1 MRQEVEDTG
10 RDATLVEDAAWIRV
24 MGTPILEAL
33 PSGGAPYEQV
43 DPFIL
48 VHEGRFRLTPEMTAK
63 DTKHPHRGFDNL
75 WYALQGSIS
84 TGHSTGPGGAME
96 RARLTE
102 GSLLALRAGRGVWH
116 AEALGEDEIGEGLAD
131 TEFRG
136 VLFWV
141 NLARKD
147 KDVEPS
153 AQVLQPE
160 QIPVRHEGDATV
172 RVLVGEGS
180 PVRLGAPGLILDIE
194 LPTGGEVT
202 TAVPPEFQGFAYL
215 LEGEAAFGA
224 NRRRAKQLA
233 YNEEQGITPETIV
246 KGVSD
251 IAEFLSLEAPHVPS
265 RRRRGKREVEGM
277 SREELE
283 RLIVDLEGE
292 MFTAAEEL
300 RFEYAAKLRDEIK
313 ELRRELLAFAGAQS

>member
-1 MRQEVEDTG
+1 
-10 RDATLVEDAAWIRV
+10 

-33 PSGGAPYEQV
+33 PSRGAPYEQV

-147 KDVEPS
+147 KDVQSS
-153 AQVLQPE
+153 AQVVQPGE
-160 QIPVRHEGDATV
+160 IPVRQEGEAIV

-180 PVRLGAPGLILDIE
+180 PVHLGTPALILDIE
-194 LPTGGEVT
+194 LPQGGQFT
-202 TAVPPEFQGFAYL
+202 TPVPPGFQGFAYV
-215 LEGEAAFGA
+215 LEGEGAFGA
-224 NRRRAKQLA
+224 NLRPARPPQLGLLGPGDGFTVTDA
-233 YNEEQGITPETIV
+233 APGTR
-246 KGVSD
+246 
-251 IAEFLSLEAPHVPS
+251 FLLMAGQPYGEVPVFN
-265 RRRRGKREVEGM
+265 GPF
-277 SREELE
+277 
-283 RLIVDLEGE
+283 VD
-292 MFTAAEEL
+292 
-300 RFEYAAKLRDEIK
+300 
-313 ELRRELLAFAGAQS
+313 